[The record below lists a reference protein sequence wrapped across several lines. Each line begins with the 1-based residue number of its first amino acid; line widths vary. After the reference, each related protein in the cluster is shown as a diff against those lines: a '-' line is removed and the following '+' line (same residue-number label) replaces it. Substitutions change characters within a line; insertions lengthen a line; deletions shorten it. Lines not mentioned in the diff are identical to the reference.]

1 MTRAIYP
8 GSFDPITFGH
18 LDVIRRAASLFDAL
32 DVVVMHNPNS
42 EATFTIEERL
52 EMLRLVC
59 VKFPN
64 ITVHAR
70 NGLAVDAARGFGA
83 NVLIRGI
90 RAVMDFEYELQQA
103 TANMI
108 LAPDIETLFLLTKP
122 EYSFLSSST
131 VKQIA
136 LNKGDLTRFV
146 PPEIIASV
154 RHKFDK

>member
-1 MTRAIYP
+1 MSKAIYP

-42 EATFTIEERL
+42 KATFTLDERL
-52 EMLRLVC
+52 EMLQIACKDLTNVT
-59 VKFPN
+59 
-64 ITVHAR
+64 IHAR

-136 LNKGDLTRFV
+136 LNKGDLSRFV
-146 PPEIIASV
+146 PAELIDLV
-154 RHKFDK
+154 RRKFDK

>member
-1 MTRAIYP
+1 MSKAIYP

-18 LDVIRRAASLFDAL
+18 LDVILRAASLFDAL
-32 DVVVMHNPNS
+32 DVVVMQNPNS
-42 EATFTIEERL
+42 ITTFTLEERL
-52 EMLRLVC
+52 DMLQIACKDL
-59 VKFPN
+59 PN
-64 ITVHAR
+64 VTIHVR
-70 NGLAVDAARGFGA
+70 SGLAVDAARGFGA

-103 TANMI
+103 TTNMI

-146 PPEIIASV
+146 PAQIIDAV
-154 RHKFDK
+154 RRKFDN

>member
-1 MTRAIYP
+1 MSKAIYP

-32 DVVVMHNPNS
+32 DVVVMQNPNS
-42 EATFTIEERL
+42 KSTFTLEERL
-52 EMLRLVC
+52 SMLKIVC
-59 VKFPN
+59 KDLPN
-64 ITVHAR
+64 ITIHAR
-70 NGLAVDAARGFGA
+70 NGLAVDAARDFKA

-90 RAVMDFEYELQQA
+90 RAVMDFEHELQQA

-136 LNKGDLTRFV
+136 LNHGDLTRFV
-146 PPEIIASV
+146 PAEIIATV
-154 RHKFDK
+154 RQKFDK

>member
-1 MTRAIYP
+1 MSKAIYP

-32 DVVVMHNPNS
+32 DVVVMQNPNS
-42 EATFTIEERL
+42 TTTFMLDERL
-52 EMLRLVC
+52 EMLKTVC
-59 VKFPN
+59 KDLPN
-64 ITVHAR
+64 VSIHAR
-70 NGLAVDAARGFGA
+70 NGLAVDAAKDFGA

-108 LAPDIETLFLLTKP
+108 LNPHIETLFLLTKP

-136 LNKGDLTRFV
+136 MNDGDLTRFV
-146 PPEIIASV
+146 PAVIIEVV
-154 RHKFDK
+154 RAKFKK

>member
-1 MTRAIYP
+1 LY
-8 GSFDPITFGH
+8 
-18 LDVIRRAASLFDAL
+18 DAL
-32 DVVVMHNPNS
+32 DVVVMHNPNTQ
-42 EATFTIEERL
+42 ATFTLDERL
-52 EMLRLVC
+52 EMLRITCKDL
-59 VKFPN
+59 PN
-64 ITVHAR
+64 VSIHAR

-136 LNKGDLTRFV
+136 LNDGDLSRFV
-146 PPEIIASV
+146 PVEIIDAV
-154 RHKFDK
+154 RRKFDK

>member
-1 MTRAIYP
+1 MSKAIYP

-32 DVVVMHNPNS
+32 DVVVMQNPNS
-42 EATFTIEERL
+42 KSTFTLEERL
-52 EMLRLVC
+52 NMLKIVC
-59 VKFPN
+59 KDLPN
-64 ITVHAR
+64 ITIHAR
-70 NGLAVDAARGFGA
+70 SGLAVDAARDFKA

-136 LNKGDLTRFV
+136 LNYGDLTRFV
-146 PPEIIASV
+146 PAEIIDII
-154 RHKFDK
+154 RQKFVK

>member
-1 MTRAIYP
+1 MSKAIYP

-32 DVVVMHNPNS
+32 EVVVMQNPNS
-42 EATFTIEERL
+42 TTTFTLEERL
-52 EMLRLVC
+52 AMLQSVC
-59 VKFPN
+59 DDLPN
-64 ITVHAR
+64 VSISAR
-70 NGLAVDAARGFGA
+70 NGLAVDAAREFGA

-108 LAPDIETLFLLTKP
+108 LAPDIETLFLLTRP

-146 PPEIIASV
+146 PAKIIPTV
-154 RHKFDK
+154 RRKFDK

>member
-1 MTRAIYP
+1 MSKAIYP

-42 EATFTIEERL
+42 KATFTLKERL
-52 EMLRLVC
+52 EMLQIACKDL
-59 VKFPN
+59 PN
-64 ITVHAR
+64 VTIHAR

-136 LNKGDLTRFV
+136 LNKGDLSHFV
-146 PPEIIASV
+146 PAELIDLV
-154 RHKFDK
+154 RRKFEK

>member
-1 MTRAIYP
+1 MSKAIYP

-32 DVVVMHNPNS
+32 DVVVMQNPNS
-42 EATFTIEERL
+42 KSTFTLEERL
-52 EMLRLVC
+52 SMLKIVC
-59 VKFPN
+59 KDLPN
-64 ITVHAR
+64 ISIHAR
-70 NGLAVDAARGFGA
+70 NGLAVDAARDFGA

-136 LNKGDLTRFV
+136 LNQGDLTRFV
-146 PPEIIASV
+146 PAEIIDTV
-154 RHKFDK
+154 RAKFVK

>member
-1 MTRAIYP
+1 MSKAIYP

-18 LDVIRRAASLFDAL
+18 LDVIRRAASLYDAL
-32 DVVVMHNPNS
+32 DVVVMHNPNTQ
-42 EATFTIEERL
+42 ATFTLDERL
-52 EMLRLVC
+52 EMLRITCKDL
-59 VKFPN
+59 PN
-64 ITVHAR
+64 VSIHAR

-136 LNKGDLTRFV
+136 LNDGDLSRFV
-146 PPEIIASV
+146 PAEIIDSV
-154 RHKFDK
+154 RRKFDK

>member
-1 MTRAIYP
+1 MSKAIYP

-32 DVVVMHNPNS
+32 DVVVMQNPNTKT
-42 EATFTIEERL
+42 TFTLDERL
-52 EMLRLVC
+52 EMLQVVC
-59 VKFPN
+59 RDLPN
-64 ITVHAR
+64 VTIHAR
-70 NGLAVDAARGFGA
+70 NGLAVDAARGFNA
-83 NVLIRGI
+83 KVLIRGI

-103 TANMI
+103 TTNMI

-136 LNKGDLTRFV
+136 LNQGDLTRFV
-146 PPEIIASV
+146 PMEIIATV